1 MKTTYRDNGAIGA
14 LLDEYEKS
22 VTELKNVILNLTTS
36 ELTKIIDEETEDE
49 DCKSIQTILS
59 HVIESGYT
67 YVIEIRKSLG
77 ENINYTSKNLL
88 SSTQEYAIALDKMFA
103 YNEKLFEDYPNI
115 QLEEYDPNKKFE
127 VRWGQKY
134 DVDQIFEHAIVHI
147 LRHRRQIEKIML
159 ANKNA
164 KTC

>member
-1 MKTTYRDNGAIGA
+1 MKTNYRNNGAIGA

-22 VTELKNVILNLTTS
+22 IIELNNVILNLTTS
-36 ELTKIIDEETEDE
+36 ELTKIIDEETDDE
-49 DCKSIQTILS
+49 ECKSIQTILS

-115 QLEEYDPNKKFE
+115 KLEEYDPNKKFE

-147 LRHRRQIEKIML
+147 LRHRRQIEKFKL
-159 ANKNA
+159 AIDNA
-164 KTC
+164 S